1 MMAIDVK
8 VLNGRERVWV
18 NGDTGEV
25 INVDRAWKASD
36 CVIAERRLDAELL
49 AAASLSVEGKRQWF
63 ALRVGKRSEIE
74 LCKVLT
80 DSRVDAVVP
89 VKQVPLRRRLNA
101 QSRKLIHKPVLGGLV
116 FVNIVPSREAFAGLM
131 RVKEVAAIVGEGE
144 SPYPIGD
151 REMNGFMDLAQKGAF
166 DERNTPTGLKVGSRV
181 RMSVGTY
188 ADMEGVL
195 AGYVGTRT
203 ARVRT
208 WLFGGEMTIDVTLAH
223 IEKLE

>member
-8 VLNGRERVWV
+8 RLNEAESIDLTRCYA
-18 NGDTGEV
+18 T
-25 INVDRAWKASD
+25 SD
-36 CVIAERRLDAELL
+36 KVMEQRRLDAELL
-49 AAASLSVEGKRQWF
+49 AAASMSVEGRRQWF
-63 ALRVGKRSEIE
+63 ALRVGRRSEIE

-80 DSRVDAVVP
+80 DSHVDAVVP

-101 QSRKLIHKPVLGGLV
+101 QSRKLIHKPVLCGLV

-131 RVKEVAAIVGEGE
+131 RVKDVAAIVGEGE
-144 SPYPIGD
+144 RPYPIGD

-166 DERNTPTGLKVGSRV
+166 DERNAPTGLKIGSRV
-181 RMSVGTY
+181 QISVGMY
-188 ADMEGVL
+188 ADLEGVL
-195 AGYVGTRT
+195 AGYVGART

-208 WLFGGEMTIDVTLAH
+208 WLFGGEMTVDVTLAH